1 MKQTSDFMKQ
11 LHTPVGSA
19 AVGLARSV
27 LASADIPFEVRNEFL
42 SQAMAGVPFEPE
54 LWVNDEDFDE
64 ATRLLATQPEHH
76 GVK

>member
-1 MKQTSDFMKQ
+1 MKR

-27 LASADIPFEVRNEFL
+27 LASANIPFEVRNEFV
-42 SQAMAGVPFEPE
+42 SQAIPGAPFDPE

-64 ATRLLATQPEHH
+64 ATRLLATPPPDLNDH
-76 GVK
+76 